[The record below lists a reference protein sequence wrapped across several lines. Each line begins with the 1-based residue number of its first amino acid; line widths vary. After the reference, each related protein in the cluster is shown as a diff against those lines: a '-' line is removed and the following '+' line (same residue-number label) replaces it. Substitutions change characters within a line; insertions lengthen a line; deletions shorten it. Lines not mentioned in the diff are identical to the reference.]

1 MDSLKLE
8 PDAHQL
14 VKYVHFRSN
23 CFRKIC
29 YAGNLAYFEKMS
41 HVRGLA
47 HSVEIY
53 FRKKGMQVTATTMG
67 NSLVASTL

>member
-1 MDSLKLE
+1 MFTFAATVLG
-8 PDAHQL
+8 
-14 VKYVHFRSN
+14 KYVM
-23 CFRKIC
+23 
-29 YAGNLAYFEKMS
+29 LATWHILKRCHMY
-41 HVRGLA
+41 VVW